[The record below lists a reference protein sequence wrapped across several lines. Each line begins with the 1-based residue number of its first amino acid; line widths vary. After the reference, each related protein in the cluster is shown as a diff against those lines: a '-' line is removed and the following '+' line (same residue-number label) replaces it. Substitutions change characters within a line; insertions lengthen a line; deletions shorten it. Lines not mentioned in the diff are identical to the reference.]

1 MAMLTKRF
9 FILGCIMLISIFV
22 IGQDRYQDLKTKID
36 SIRIDSTTFGEVYG
50 AQLDEIVLDYK
61 QINDALKIK
70 IDSLNGAIQSLKETD
85 LASKSKSSFMFYA
98 LIGAGALLLVFL
110 ILFIV
115 FMLKSS
121 KKNKLLKQANLE
133 LGKLKAEIEQ
143 LNKYIGSEKEQ
154 HQYSLELIE
163 SEKEK
168 VISQL
173 KKLTSEFETYK
184 MQTSAKE
191 EELNKKLEEIN
202 NSNIRLQQEYE
213 VLKKE
218 LDLQLAK
225 NEEAALTIN
234 ELKDEIQ
241 QKTSSVYNAEQ
252 EISMIRQN
260 YNSLAAKINEL
271 QKENELLKQQINE
284 ANETKEKVN
293 SELKKFVEELQTMLP
308 LPKK

>member
-1 MAMLTKRF
+1 MLTKRF

>member
-1 MAMLTKRF
+1 MLTKRF

-50 AQLDEIVLDYK
+50 TQLDEIVLDYK

-98 LIGAGALLLVFL
+98 LIGVGALLLVFL

-173 KKLTSEFETYK
+173 KKFTSEFETYK

-202 NSNIRLQQEYE
+202 NSNIRLQQEYD

-260 YNSLAAKINEL
+260 YNSLAAQINEL

>member
-202 NSNIRLQQEYE
+202 NSNIRLQQEYD

-260 YNSLAAKINEL
+260 YNSLAAQINEL

>member
-1 MAMLTKRF
+1 MLTKRF

-202 NSNIRLQQEYE
+202 NSNIRLQQEYD

>member
-202 NSNIRLQQEYE
+202 NSNIRLQQEYD